1 MLGFYCKMV
10 SKRIVFV
17 VGTQFRLSY
26 VHGFHMCDFVTF
38 DSVDLLADDSI
49 GS

>member
-10 SKRIVFV
+10 SERVLFV
-17 VGTQFRLSY
+17 GGTQFRLCY

-38 DSVDLLADDSI
+38 NSADLLAP
-49 GS
+49 